1 MPQACRVCNS
11 ANRNEVEKALKTG
24 VPYRRI
30 SAMYGVSRASVS
42 RHAEQHVDA
51 YLPAKR
57 RNKIAPNPD
66 RTSESVTDAPPE
78 ILERDDPFLS
88 RSGWRQ
94 TQFVEVAKQSPNPD
108 LRLKALREDR
118 AEDQH
123 QITVRELNRTRR
135 VIDDVIP
142 TITWEVV

>member
-57 RNKIAPNPD
+57 RNKIAPDTASP
-66 RTSESVTDAPPE
+66 RSTEPPE
-78 ILERDDPFLS
+78 MLEGDDPYLS
-88 RSGWRQ
+88 RSAWRQ
-94 TQFVEVAKQSPNPD
+94 IQFVEVGKLSPSPD

-135 VIDDVIP
+135 SADDDIP
-142 TITWEVV
+142 AITWEVI